1 MADTALKFSRP
12 DLPSPPDHLQSS
24 GRALWSSTLAD
35 WNLQSSELVTLALA
49 CECKDRLAEIRE
61 QIAAEGILITD
72 PSERKRS
79 NPLLA
84 AEAQIMGVQLRA
96 WKMLDLVERVKPKV
110 GRPSTR

>member
-1 MADTALKFSRP
+1 MADTALKFTRH

-24 GRALWSSTLAD
+24 GRALWSSTVAD
-35 WNLQSSELVTLALA
+35 WNLQESELVTLATA
-49 CECKDRLAEIRE
+49 CACADRLAEIRE
-61 QIAAEGILITD
+61 QIEAEGVLITD

-96 WKMLDLVERVKPKV
+96 WKMLDLVMREKPKV